1 MLDNHDNETREDA
14 SAEVHRQAYN
24 AAFDELGLNWQW
36 DRATYARLPA
46 PGPDGVRAYLHREQA
61 HLLRAY
67 DAEFLVNAI
76 EHAKSRCY
84 QAMGSSR
91 SLAGRY
97 NRSYA
102 DSRSRQTA

>member
-1 MLDNHDNETREDA
+1 MLDIHDDETLEGQ

-36 DRATYARLPA
+36 DRDTYARLPA

-76 EHAKSRCY
+76 EHAKTRCY

-91 SLAGRY
+91 SLARRY
-97 NRSYA
+97 SRSSA
-102 DSRSRQTA
+102 DPRSRQTA